1 MLRRAFP
8 MTSLL
13 GLLLIFVSGSALAQ
27 YQTQGNGA
35 PSLSLRPLQRQ
46 GGVLSRVFAEA
57 RGEIKIPTQSQK
69 TRQDGAPDRNFLEVA
84 TRPQGHHGPGL
95 SPARGLDLRQ
105 LSRPAR
111 PRLDLRNRLCPTRE
125 VDKKS

>member
-27 YQTQGNGA
+27 YQTRVNGA

-46 GGVLSRVFAEA
+46 GGDVDSCLRGDARRNQNPHPAAENAA
-57 RGEIKIPTQSQK
+57 RMGHPTEISSSWPLGLKVTMGQASP
-69 TRQDGAPDRNFLEVA
+69 
-84 TRPQGHHGPGL
+84 RPE
-95 SPARGLDLRQ
+95 A
-105 LSRPAR
+105 
-111 PRLDLRNRLCPTRE
+111 
-125 VDKKS
+125 